1 MTIITASADRVVLCD
16 AKAKQPKNTRNF
28 RMAALFLFFIL
39 LAGAPAPPEGM
50 VFIPGGKFQMGSTN
64 GARDEQPR
72 HEVEISGFF
81 LDTHEVTNAQFAA
94 FVKATGYVTEAEQ
107 WGWSLVFAPAAE
119 AEERVLGAEWWAKVA
134 GADWRHPEG
143 PDSTIEGKDRE
154 PVVQVSWNDAVAYC
168 KWAGKRLP
176 TEAEWEYA
184 ARGGLV
190 GKDYPW
196 GDEPPAEGRRK
207 MNTWDGVFPLKNTAE
222 DGYAA
227 LAPVGSFPPNGFGLY
242 DMAGNVWEWC
252 SDWYAPDYYAQSPP
266 RDPKGPRDGTMRV
279 MRGGSWLCSA
289 SYCSGYRV
297 AHRNSATP
305 DSGLTNT
312 GFRCA
317 KDIEASEKK

>member
-1 MTIITASADRVVLCD
+1 VSYFLCLLLVL
-16 AKAKQPKNTRNF
+16 AE
-28 RMAALFLFFIL
+28 
-39 LAGAPAPPEGM
+39 APRPPEGM
-50 VFIPGGKFQMGSTN
+50 VLIPGGRFQMGSMQ
-64 GARDEQPR
+64 GARDEQPV
-72 HEVEISGFF
+72 HEVEISSFY
-81 LDTHEVTNAQFAA
+81 LDVHEVTNAQFEA

-107 WGWSLVFAPAAE
+107 WGWSLVFAPDSDS
-119 AEERVLGAEWWAKVA
+119 EERVLGAEWWVKVE
-134 GADWRHPEG
+134 GATWRHPEG
-143 PDSTIEGKDRE
+143 PASSIAGKDRE

-184 ARGGLV
+184 ARGGLT
-190 GKDYPW
+190 GREYPW
-196 GDEPPAEGRRK
+196 GDELPLEGKRK
-207 MNTWDGVFPLKNTAE
+207 MNIWDGVFPVKNTAE

-227 LAPVGSFPPNGFGLY
+227 LAPIGAFPPNAFGLY

-252 SDWYAPDYYAQSPP
+252 ADWYAPDYYAQSPP
-266 RDPKGPRDGTMRV
+266 RDPQGPTSGTARV

-317 KDIEASEKK
+317 KDVEEERKK